1 MLRFLLRT
9 GVRRGLLGGSRGW
22 TAVAGVV
29 FGLRVLRK
37 LTGSEPEV
45 VHTTR
50 LRSGEA
56 LLVRHDPPP
65 RSGRRR
71 RR

>member
-9 GVRRGLLGGSRGW
+9 GVRRGLLGGSRAW
-22 TAVAGVV
+22 TAVAGVA

-37 LTGSEPEV
+37 ITGSEPEV
-45 VHTTR
+45 VHTSR
-50 LRSGEA
+50 LHPGES
-56 LLVRHDPPP
+56 LVVRHDHPSRPA
-65 RSGRRR
+65 RRR